1 MPRIGSSIA
10 SEQRNSLHSSPSSP
24 KERSPMAAK
33 RKRNSIEKNTKV
45 TIDFKKLA
53 LPLGLAGAET
63 DSNRTP
69 REANIIYNPNILL
82 ESQRSKH
89 SNTASIVK
97 EIENMTKYTE
107 AEIRASI
114 QISSEEQ
121 EINPRLPERNSRL

>member
-1 MPRIGSSIA
+1 
-10 SEQRNSLHSSPSSP
+10 
-24 KERSPMAAK
+24 MAAK

-69 REANIIYNPNILL
+69 RETNIIYNPNILL

-97 EIENMTKYTE
+97 EIENVTKYTE

-121 EINPRLPERNSRL
+121 EINPRLQERNSRL